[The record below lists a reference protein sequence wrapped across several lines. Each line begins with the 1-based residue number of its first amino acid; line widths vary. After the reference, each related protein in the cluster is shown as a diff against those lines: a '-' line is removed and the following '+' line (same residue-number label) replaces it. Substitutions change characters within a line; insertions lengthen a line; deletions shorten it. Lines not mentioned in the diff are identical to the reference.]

1 MSMDIRPTAAAP
13 PEVRRVSYDE
23 HARAVARDIQP
34 DDPDRAGRTAAL
46 AVRLEPLQR
55 IQVAF
60 DQLVAHA
67 AGRRRGEAWDYAG
80 PSFAHYARDA
90 LAHAREHS
98 DVLHCAAEAADT
110 MINHMS
116 DQLTALEDAMDPNN
130 PDRPSLTPDG
140 SPHPLEAGG
149 YDPNADPQLP
159 GHESDVATGKAG
171 QTTRAQADAIAAGDL
186 ARREADEEDR
196 KAMEERTRARAEK
209 LKAKAPRGPAPE
221 ITTPNIILP
230 STAAPAPAKPPPP
243 PPAATKPPEAS
254 SK

>member
-90 LAHAREHS
+90 LA
-98 DVLHCAAEAADT
+98 
-110 MINHMS
+110 
-116 DQLTALEDAMDPNN
+116 
-130 PDRPSLTPDG
+130 
-140 SPHPLEAGG
+140 
-149 YDPNADPQLP
+149 
-159 GHESDVATGKAG
+159 
-171 QTTRAQADAIAAGDL
+171 DAIAAGDL

-209 LKAKAPRGPAPE
+209 LRPKAPAGAAPLAPKPSATEPAPVV
-221 ITTPNIILP
+221 
-230 STAAPAPAKPPPP
+230 AKPAPT
-243 PPAATKPPEAS
+243 ATKPPESAG
-254 SK
+254 K

>member
-80 PSFAHYARDA
+80 PSFAHYAKDA

-110 MINHMS
+110 MIAHMS

-196 KAMEERTRARAEK
+196 KVMEERTRARAEK
-209 LKAKAPRGPAPE
+209 LRPKAP
-221 ITTPNIILP
+221 
-230 STAAPAPAKPPPP
+230 AATVAAKPPPP
-243 PPAATKPPEAS
+243 PPAATKPPES
-254 SK
+254 PGK